1 VIDAFSSD
9 SVPTHLLTQEAIQ
22 LYLSKLTENGILA
35 FHITNRHLALKKVL
49 SDHTKQLGYAAL

>member
-22 LYLSKLTENGILA
+22 LYLSKLTENGIL
-35 FHITNRHLALKKVL
+35 T
-49 SDHTKQLGYAAL
+49 